1 MDGDCGWDSCNYVY
15 IYIYIMYKND
25 GCLKLDSLSLVF

>member
-1 MDGDCGWDSCNYVY
+1 MGIVAGIHVIMC